1 MQHAVLH
8 MMKSIAA
15 GVRAGSSAHKSTM
28 CHRCLGIYGRC
39 SNATVLTVC
48 WPLSSSC
55 TGDTI
60 VFERRGD
67 ERSVIYVTVVKACDA
82 PVEPE
87 PKKRRV
93 SRKQAVQCL
102 G

>member
-1 MQHAVLH
+1 M
-8 MMKSIAA
+8 
-15 GVRAGSSAHKSTM
+15 
-28 CHRCLGIYGRC
+28 
-39 SNATVLTVC
+39 
-48 WPLSSSC
+48 
-55 TGDTI
+55 
-60 VFERRGD
+60 FERRGD